1 MDASHDA
8 DARPTADDLVLD
20 GNAAAGLLESMLGSD
35 ATISVSI
42 CAHCGTHQEMGRL
55 LFWSRG
61 PGLVLRCSICRGVQ
75 VRVVRTPGG
84 LRVDMRGVAQMRI
97 PVAGA

>member
-1 MDASHDA
+1 MDALRDP
-8 DARPTADDLVLD
+8 DDGPTADDLVLD
-20 GNAAAGLLESMLGSD
+20 GNAAAGFLESMLGSD
-35 ATISVSI
+35 ATISISI

-55 LFWSRG
+55 LFWNRG

-97 PVAGA
+97 PGAGV